1 MNLIHIFTF
10 GCFQALFENILVD
23 LPLAEFFLEK
33 LLVERVDAHH
43 LRSLDPV
50 LYRNLLYLRDYSGDV
65 QDLGLDFTIASN
77 DLGETRVNTSVY

>member
-1 MNLIHIFTF
+1 M
-10 GCFQALFENILVD
+10 D

-33 LLVERVDAHH
+33 LLVDKIDAHH

-65 QDLGLDFTIASN
+65 QDLGLDFTTVSD
-77 DLGETRVNTSVY
+77 DLGKTRVIKYF